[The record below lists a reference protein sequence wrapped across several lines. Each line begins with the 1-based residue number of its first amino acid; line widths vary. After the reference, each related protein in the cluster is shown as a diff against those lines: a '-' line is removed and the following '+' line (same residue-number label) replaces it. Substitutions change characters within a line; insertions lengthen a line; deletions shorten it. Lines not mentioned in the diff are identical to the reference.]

1 MPINSTL
8 GMSDRVSILRKK
20 YREDKDRTE
29 WALLDSKGKRVLRWF
44 GVEKPSEE
52 RVKKEE
58 KRIQFFKH
66 KQGSLAIIARRLIA
80 HRVLTYGTLPPE
92 EEFSIAFRKEVP
104 DGEYLIRG
112 PRGDVVFP
120 IPDGEYSASDI
131 WNFLT
136 EAVEFDNQGKLEFA
150 GSLLSTL
157 GFEWA

>member
-1 MPINSTL
+1 MSVHQTPGT
-8 GMSDRVSILRKK
+8 SDRVSILRKK

-66 KQGSLAIIARRLIA
+66 KQGSLSIVARKLIAR
-80 HRVLTYGTLPPE
+80 RVLTYGVLPPE
-92 EEFSIAFRKEVP
+92 EEFLVAFRKEVP

-136 EAVEFDNQGKLEFA
+136 EAVEFDDQKKLEFA

>member
-1 MPINSTL
+1 MSTQSTL
-8 GMSDRVSILRKK
+8 RMSDRVSILRKK

-66 KQGSLAIIARRLIA
+66 KNGSFSHIARRIIARRI
-80 HRVLTYGTLPPE
+80 LTYGVLPPE
-92 EEFSIAFRKEVP
+92 EEFLAAFRKEVP

-120 IPDGEYSASDI
+120 MPDGEYSASDL
-131 WNFLT
+131 WNFIT
-136 EAVEFDNQGKLEFA
+136 QAIEFDDQKKLEFA
-150 GSLLSTL
+150 SSLLGSL